1 MQMLREALDQ
11 LRSHMSPQNF
21 LAFHMQVFQG
31 RSPKAVAD
39 FLNIN
44 VAKVYLAKN
53 RGTAK
58 LQKIIAEMNQ
68 EDSGF
73 KLEWSPRK

>member
-1 MQMLREALDQ
+1 MLREALDQ
-11 LRSHMSPQNF
+11 LRIHMSPQNF

-39 FLNIN
+39 FLNMSISN
-44 VAKVYLAKN
+44 VYLAKK

-68 EDSGF
+68 EDPGF
-73 KLEWSPRK
+73 KIKWSPGK